1 MLDLSH
7 NSLHISYHEGTRR
20 LRSPEQTLDF
30 IQPKFPSIGITRL
43 ADVTQLDR
51 LGIHTCCAIRPTS
64 SVLQVSNGKGTSL
77 AAAMTSAAMESIEL
91 FHAENPDLDRLQ
103 YASTTDLVGDAVE
116 HQRLNSFSA
125 EHWHDDQ
132 QRIAWVSAINAIT
145 NKTTWV
151 PAANIYFNL
160 EPGVHKPSTNGLAS
174 GNHVIEAALHGLY
187 EVIER
192 DAGYLLAQGGKINLR
207 ERGRIVDLATI
218 SDPAIQSLLDS
229 IDDKSKMVLC
239 HIDSRVDVHTFWA
252 ILLNQPGGHPL
263 TMLNPGWGTHRDL
276 ATAASRAITEAA
288 QSRLTNIH
296 GAREDIVVRQG
307 YGESNVER
315 SPAYRYF
322 THLKTT
328 TAWSELPT
336 YSGASDNLADDWQVM
351 LQALDAANFQV
362 LVHDLTQDDLKIP
375 VVKVIVP
382 GLGFNQRMF

>member
-1 MLDLSH
+1 
-7 NSLHISYHEGTRR
+7 
-20 LRSPEQTLDF
+20 
-30 IQPKFPSIGITRL
+30 
-43 ADVTQLDR
+43 
-51 LGIHTCCAIRPTS
+51 
-64 SVLQVSNGKGTSL
+64 VLQVSNGKGTSL

>member
-7 NSLHISYHEGTRR
+7 PSLHIAYQDGTRR
-20 LRSPEQTLDF
+20 LRSPAQTLDF
-30 IQPKFPSIGITRL
+30 IQAKFPAIGITRL

-103 YASTTDLVGDAVE
+103 YSSVAALDGAVVD
-116 HQRLNSFSA
+116 HKSLNSFSQQ
-125 EHWHDDQ
+125 HWHNEQ
-132 QRIAWVSAINAIT
+132 QQIPWARAANAVT
-145 NKTTWV
+145 SEQTWV
-151 PAANIYFNL
+151 PAGNIYFNL
-160 EPGVHKPSTNGLAS
+160 EPGIHKPSTNGLAS
-174 GNHVIEAALHGLY
+174 GNHLVEAALHGLY

-192 DAGYLLAQGGKINLR
+192 DAGYLLAQHGKINLR

-218 SDPAIQSLLDS
+218 DDPAIRSLLDS
-229 IDDKSKMVLC
+229 IDDKSKLVLC

-263 TMLNPGWGTHRDL
+263 TMLNPGWGTHRDM

-307 YGESNVER
+307 YSEANVEH

-322 THLKTT
+322 ANILTN
-328 TAWSELPT
+328 TAWMQLPT
-336 YSGASDNLADDWQVM
+336 YGGASQNLADDWQMM
-351 LQALDAANFQV
+351 LQALDQAGLQV
-362 LVHDLTQDDLKIP
+362 LVHDLTKSELDIP